1 MKLRILK
8 YKEPLS
14 VFCGEIV
21 TEKIEFPIE
30 WAGQSADFP
39 FRAYAFRGNCFT
51 VHDDG
56 GIFLNGEKLSLVKA
70 WEIVP

>member
-8 YKEPLS
+8 CKEPLS
-14 VFCGEIV
+14 TFCGEIV

-30 WAGQSADFP
+30 WAGQSADSP
-39 FRAYAFRGNCFT
+39 FQAYAFRGDHFMI
-51 VHDDG
+51 DSDG
-56 GIFLNGEKLSLVKA
+56 DIFLNGEKLNLVKA

>member
-8 YKEPLS
+8 FKEPLS

-30 WAGQSADFP
+30 WAGQSADSP
-39 FRAYAFRGNCFT
+39 FQAYAFRGNR
-51 VHDDG
+51 VVIDDDN
-56 GIFLNGEKLSLVKA
+56 IFLNGEKLSLVKA